1 MLKIYWKEMQLL
13 SNSKA
18 LKLATAILETI
29 LAIPVLGGTI
39 VVATLYWAL
48 AIMFILHLITL
59 ILSVI
64 NKESFYGS
72 IVGLV
77 TSCLAWIPFLGW
89 ALHVITAILLYVT
102 AFKKENRSLGTPQLP
117 A

>member
-1 MLKIYWKEMQLL
+1 MQPL

-18 LKLATAILETI
+18 LKLTTAILETI
-29 LAIPVLGGTI
+29 LAIPVLGGAI
-39 VVATLYWAL
+39 VMGTLYWAL
-48 AIMFILHLITL
+48 AIMFVLHLITL

-72 IVGLV
+72 VVGLI

-89 ALHVITAILLYVT
+89 ALHLITAILLYVT
-102 AFKKENRSLGTPQLP
+102 ALKKENKPQETPQFP
-117 A
+117 G

>member
-1 MLKIYWKEMQLL
+1 MQPL
-13 SNSKA
+13 SKSKA
-18 LKLATAILETI
+18 LKLTTAILETI
-29 LAIPVLGGTI
+29 LAIPVLGGAI
-39 VVATLYWAL
+39 VIGTLYWAL
-48 AIMFILHLITL
+48 VIMFILHLITL

-72 IVGLV
+72 VVGLI

-89 ALHVITAILLYVT
+89 ALHLITAILLYVT
-102 AFKKENRSLGTPQLP
+102 AFKKEHKPQETPQFP